1 MLSARVLA
9 LYLSLL
15 GCALSTPSPTPS
27 GCWKLWTCTGET
39 ADSEYYCTGAG
50 VPTPCSMAK
59 TGCSAGS
66 WETTESCTN
75 TMGEVSGGTCA
86 DMVGPWGSEYIAG
99 TWYCDADVCGAD
111 YCAAADSEGC
121 YKYWTCTGEI
131 GSENQYYCDMVGQ
144 YPCSISYTGCTAME
158 SEDDGDIP
166 GCRIAFG
173 EVAGT
178 PCDSMVGP
186 FGPGYPKDTWI
197 CTGAEGCANDCPDNV
212 SAAASSSAS
221 LVTAGVAAVV
231 TMLAWA

>member
-66 WETTESCTN
+66 WDTTESCTN

-86 DMVGPWGSEYIAG
+86 DMVGPWGSEYVA
-99 TWYCDADVCGAD
+99 TKWYCDVDVCGAAV
-111 YCAAADSEGC
+111 CAELESEGC
-121 YKYWTCTGEI
+121 YKYWDCVGE
-131 GSENQYYCDMVGQ
+131 GDGNEYYCDQVGEA
-144 YPCSISYTGCTAME
+144 PCSIAYTGCETII
-158 SEDDGDIP
+158 EDDIDGT
-166 GCRIAFG
+166 GCKMTFG
-173 EVAGT
+173 ESKGGT
-178 PCDSMVGP
+178 CATMSSPWGDSSAKGM
-186 FGPGYPKDTWI
+186 WH
-197 CTGAEGCANDCPDNV
+197 CTGAEGCDCEIV
-212 SAAASSSAS
+212 SAAGTTRPS
-221 LVTAGVAAVV
+221 LVAMVVVAAVA
-231 TMLAWA
+231 TMLTRV

>member
-1 MLSARVLA
+1 
-9 LYLSLL
+9 
-15 GCALSTPSPTPS
+15 
-27 GCWKLWTCTGET
+27 
-39 ADSEYYCTGAG
+39 
-50 VPTPCSMAK
+50 
-59 TGCSAGS
+59 
-66 WETTESCTN
+66 
-75 TMGEVSGGTCA
+75 
-86 DMVGPWGSEYIAG
+86 
-99 TWYCDADVCGAD
+99 
-111 YCAAADSEGC
+111 
-121 YKYWTCTGEI
+121 
-131 GSENQYYCDMVGQ
+131 
-144 YPCSISYTGCTAME
+144 ME

-186 FGPGYPKDTWI
+186 FGPGYPQDTWI